1 VDSLQLLYWSKLFH
15 HVLKQASKCLSIRCI
30 SFQFLYHLLHEK
42 MMKHCL
48 HFQKILTLLADEAMA
63 EMILLPDVTE
73 KRGARLKQSG

>member
-1 VDSLQLLYWSKLFH
+1 
-15 HVLKQASKCLSIRCI
+15 
-30 SFQFLYHLLHEK
+30 

-48 HFQKILTLLADEAMA
+48 HFQKISTLLADEAMA